1 MSVFKK
7 GVLLILTA
15 SVMIIFLG
23 SCSKGVKNKSP
34 EDVVKSLILSYQEQ
48 DTQAVKECYGVEK
61 EDVQEDIQKEMD
73 YNMRL
78 FKAYQAENIEFE
90 KSDSLG
96 KSGESRLIYVWF
108 TYKTEKKEKGQK
120 CPVLSFYYVNKK
132 DKTYYVVPA
141 KDVTEEMVKYSRYA
155 YEKFMNTKTYKNYQ
169 EDLKKFQEENPSY
182 KEELDKRFGQ
192 LVKGDQ

>member
-1 MSVFKK
+1 MAVLKK
-7 GVLLILTA
+7 GVLLMLTA
-15 SVMIIFLG
+15 SIMIILMG
-23 SCSKGVKNKSP
+23 SCSNGVKNKSP
-34 EDVVKSLILSYQEQ
+34 EDVVRSLILSYQDQ
-48 DTQAVKECYGVEK
+48 DTQAVKECYGIE
-61 EDVQEDIQKEMD
+61 EEEVQEDVQKEMD

-108 TYKTEKKEKGQK
+108 TYETEETEKK
-120 CPVLSFYYVNKK
+120 CPVLSFYYVNKNGK
-132 DKTYYVVPA
+132 RYYVVPA
-141 KDVTEEMVKYSRYA
+141 KDVTEEMSTYSRNA
-155 YEKFMNTKTYKNYQ
+155 YEKFMNTSTYKNYQ

-192 LVKGDQ
+192 QVNGDQ